1 MALPLQGIDAHG
13 HRITLE
19 PATATVPAVE
29 LQYVRTYAGLTYNTY
44 VVQYLGEYW
53 PEAKAA
59 AIAIEH
65 VSPWDAFWST
75 NPDASGC
82 RILTVYTD

>member
-13 HRITLE
+13 HRVTLVPKTVTIPPVEIT
-19 PATATVPAVE
+19 
-29 LQYVRTYAGLTYNTY
+29 YVQTYTGYSYNTY

-65 VSPWDAFWST
+65 VSPWDSFWST
-75 NPDASGC
+75 NTDASGC
-82 RILTVYTD
+82 RILTVYKD